1 MRALASKIA
10 SPRTSVREGSQ
21 FCFCALVFRRR
32 FVCGRKKSCLSA
44 GHELF
49 LLYLCTDLCC
59 SPRADLDLLLTYIY
73 IVRRMAH
80 SFFYMIDAVSGIGRN
95 SADSAQAIFLPEN
108 LAVCNFCINTHTHTH
123 TLHADA
129 NGRVNISFLLKYARA
144 GSLIGKASCSCRSM
158 PLPVGIVWPMACMP

>member
-1 MRALASKIA
+1 MRGCASVSGGAPSLLYGGLNRRLRALASKIA
-10 SPRTSVREGSQ
+10 SPRSSVREGSQ

-49 LLYLCTDLCC
+49 LLYLCTDLSC
-59 SPRADLDLLLTYIY
+59 SPRADLDLLFTYIY

-95 SADSAQAIFLPEN
+95 FHILDLIIQI
-108 LAVCNFCINTHTHTH
+108 T
-123 TLHADA
+123 
-129 NGRVNISFLLKYARA
+129 NISFLLKYARA